1 MRCLWA
7 TEEKCWMDRTAQ
19 RLLLHAYLQAP
30 KALHVRASC
39 TTCSEQSSKL
49 HIRSHVSQSLSL
61 LLQTTTLQLYGYA
74 TLHTWPENKE
84 HCFWLSRGQAHLPE
98 ELFSLCELSEIYSI
112 SVANSVHVKL
122 TKSTVYC
129 CRLLLLEQ
137 NEAKGAV
144 TALLSSSLLL
154 EALLQ
159 SCYYWWETLSHTS
172 GHQNSCIF
180 LNRNS
185 FEALPVKILQDECF
199 SVLWGFRSGHF
210 VGLEQSERSHE
221 WFIIIYEKLN

>member
-1 MRCLWA
+1 MG
-7 TEEKCWMDRTAQ
+7 RTTQ
-19 RLLLHAYLQAP
+19 RLLLHVWLQPP
-30 KALHVRASC
+30 KAPHMRVTC
-39 TTCSEQSSKL
+39 TPCSEQSSRL
-49 HIRSHVSQSLSL
+49 HICSHVFPSPYLCSSKPPFPSYTAALR
-61 LLQTTTLQLYGYA
+61 
-74 TLHTWPENKE
+74 TWPVNKE
-84 HCFWLSRGQAHLPE
+84 HCSWLSRGHAYLSE
-98 ELFSLCELSEIYSI
+98 ELFSLCKLSEIYSI

-122 TKSTVYC
+122 MKPTVYC

-144 TALLSSSLLL
+144 TALLGSFLLL

-185 FEALPVKILQDECF
+185 FEALPMKILQDECF

-210 VGLEQSERSHE
+210 VGLEQLARSHE
-221 WFIIIYEKLN
+221 

>member
-1 MRCLWA
+1 M
-7 TEEKCWMDRTAQ
+7 
-19 RLLLHAYLQAP
+19 
-30 KALHVRASC
+30 
-39 TTCSEQSSKL
+39 
-49 HIRSHVSQSLSL
+49 HIYSHVSPVPIFAPSN
-61 LLQTTTLQLYGYA
+61 TTPQLHGWA

-84 HCFWLSRGQAHLPE
+84 HCSWLNRGHAYLPE
-98 ELFSLCELSEIYSI
+98 ELFILGELSEICSMSI
-112 SVANSVHVKL
+112 ANSVHVKL
-122 TKSTVYC
+122 MKSTVYC

-180 LNRNS
+180 LNHNS
-185 FEALPVKILQDECF
+185 FEALPMKILQDECF
-199 SVLWGFRSGHF
+199 SVLWGFKSGHF
-210 VGLEQSERSHE
+210 VGLEQLARSHE
-221 WFIIIYEKLN
+221 WFVIIYEKLN